1 MKHLNVLSVA
11 FAVAFTTSMIPS
23 SVLCEEAKDHKDYTR
38 YMWCAN
44 YEKCAMIAE
53 AIRFEARGESNHG
66 KEAVGVIILNRA
78 NEKYG
83 NSKLS
88 SVRKVIN
95 EKNQFSFV
103 NDKDKQ
109 TIPTKED
116 VYESYKAAVNVLRN
130 ESKVAFILKDVK
142 FYHSKRVKPKWVK
155 KLQYVASIDNHVF
168 YK

>member
-1 MKHLNVLSVA
+1 MKHLSVLSAA
-11 FAVAFTTSMIPS
+11 FAASLISS
-23 SVLCEEAKDHKDYTR
+23 SVLCEEAKDYTK
-38 YMWCAN
+38 YLWCAD

-53 AIRFEARGESNHG
+53 AIRFEARGESTYG

-88 SVRKVIN
+88 SIKKVIT

-142 FYHSKRVKPKWVK
+142 FYHSKRVKPTWVK
-155 KLQYVASIDNHVF
+155 NLRYVASIDNHVF